1 MNSEKVK
8 NQKSII
14 MIDDNNDNQKLY
26 KTLFNQKNYKFTFI
40 NSSLTFLEKLNTKE
54 LSQTSIIILD
64 YNIDEHHHGI
74 DLLIK
79 MRKENIFIP
88 TIIFSSTASEE
99 LKKHDFSS
107 LLPVFYLDKIDYSG
121 KKLINFCESLLFN
134 IN

>member
-1 MNSEKVK
+1 MNSEKPK
-8 NQKSII
+8 NQKSIV
-14 MIDDNNDNQKLY
+14 MVDDNNDNQKLY
-26 KTLFNQKNYKFTFI
+26 KALFNQKNYKFTFI
-40 NSSLTFLEKLNTKE
+40 NSSLTFLEKLHKKE
-54 LSQTSIIILD
+54 LNQTSIIILD

-79 MRKENIFIP
+79 IRKKNIFIP

-107 LLPVFYLDKIDYSG
+107 LIPVFYLDKIDYGG
-121 KKLINFCESLLFN
+121 KKLINFCESILFN